1 MVNSIIVAIDGF
13 SSCGKSTIAKAL
25 ARYAGYTYVDTG
37 AMYRTIALYMLRH
50 NIVAD
55 ADIIAA
61 LPAVQG
67 GFTLV
72 DGAQHAT
79 LNGEDVERFIRTL
92 EVGNR
97 ASQISQIKEVRAFL
111 VAQQQ
116 AMGESKGIVMDGR
129 DIGTVVFPKA
139 ELKLF
144 LTASPEVRAQRRFD
158 ELVAKGEK
166 PDFQAVLADVND
178 RDYRDTHR
186 AESPLKQAED
196 AIVVDNSHLTPDE
209 QMEKVIAL
217 FNSKHETLNTKHSTM
232 SITIDINSGF
242 CFGVT
247 RAIQAAESELRKGSL
262 CCLGDIVHNG
272 QEVARLEL
280 QGLQTIDYDD
290 LRTLPS
296 HSRVLLR
303 AHGEPPATY
312 WIAQQRS
319 IEIIDATCP
328 VVKKLQD
335 RIRACYE
342 THRND
347 ESLPPQIIIYGQPGH
362 AEVIGLQGQTNNT
375 AIVIESVDQLDRID
389 FSRPIYLFSQT
400 TKSVEGFQ
408 ALVEAIKSQITI
420 RRKQIGRNHQ
430 SPIALEAHDTICRSV
445 ANRVKELQN
454 FARANDLVIFVGGTK
469 SSNARVLYKN
479 CVEVNPNTIFI
490 SSPDELTHSLIHSF
504 THSSAD
510 IKVGICGA
518 TSTPQWLMEQVSE
531 RLSAF

>member
-1 MVNSIIVAIDGF
+1 MIVSI
-13 SSCGKSTIAKAL
+13 
-25 ARYAGYTYVDTG
+25 DT
-37 AMYRTIALYMLRH
+37 
-50 NIVAD
+50 
-55 ADIIAA
+55 
-61 LPAVQG
+61 
-67 GFTLV
+67 
-72 DGAQHAT
+72 
-79 LNGEDVERFIRTL
+79 
-92 EVGNR
+92 
-97 ASQISQIKEVRAFL
+97 
-111 VAQQQ
+111 
-116 AMGESKGIVMDGR
+116 
-129 DIGTVVFPKA
+129 
-139 ELKLF
+139 
-144 LTASPEVRAQRRFD
+144 
-158 ELVAKGEK
+158 
-166 PDFQAVLADVND
+166 
-178 RDYRDTHR
+178 
-186 AESPLKQAED
+186 
-196 AIVVDNSHLTPDE
+196 
-209 QMEKVIAL
+209 
-217 FNSKHETLNTKHSTM
+217 
-232 SITIDINSGF
+232 NSGF

-247 RAIQAAESELRKGSL
+247 RAIQAAESELRKGAL

-312 WIAQQRS
+312 WIAQQRG

-375 AIVIESVDQLDRID
+375 AIVIESVDQLDHID

-408 ALVEAIKSQITI
+408 ALVEAIKSQIT
-420 RRKQIGRNHQ
+420 NHQ

-531 RLSAF
+531 RLSTF